1 MTLPQHP
8 DARTTAIFL
17 DFDGT
22 LVEIAERPEAV
33 QLADA
38 TRSAVGTIARHV
50 DGALAIVTGRDIA
63 TIDAFFAPLFLPIA
77 GVHGQSRRD
86 AKARVSALPVDKTVL
101 AQLRRELNL
110 LFAPHPGVLVEEKT
124 GSVAVHFRSR
134 PDLQD
139 FCVNAMRRSIAALGG
154 GFEARPGKMVVE
166 AVPEG
171 ASKGAAVLSFMAE
184 APFAGRVPL
193 FAGDDVT
200 DEDALGTVNSLGGMS
215 IKVGDGMSCASFR
228 AQTTSA
234 FLEWLV
240 DYARNLERAV
250 CD

>member
-1 MTLPQHP
+1 MTLPRHP
-8 DARTTAIFL
+8 DAKATALFL

-38 TRSAVGTIARHV
+38 TRSAVGTISRHV

-63 TIDAFFAPLFLPIA
+63 TIDEFVAPLFLPIA
-77 GVHGQSRRD
+77 GVHGLARRD
-86 AKARVSALPVDKTVL
+86 AKARVSALPVDKAALV
-101 AQLRRELNL
+101 QLNRELNQL
-110 LFAPHPGVLVEEKT
+110 SSAHPGLIVEEKT
-124 GSVAVHFRSR
+124 GSVALHFRSR
-134 PDLQD
+134 PDLQN
-139 FCVNAMRRSIAALGG
+139 FCISAMSKSIAGLGG
-154 GFEARPGKMVVE
+154 GFQARPGKMVVE

-184 APFAGRVPL
+184 APFAGRTPI

-200 DEDALGTVNSLGGMS
+200 DEDAFEAVNSLGGIS
-215 IKVGDGMSCASFR
+215 IKVGEGMSCASFR

-240 DYARNLERAV
+240 DYARDLERAI
-250 CD
+250 CE